1 MTGGHVFVR
10 EPVNRVPRLQYSI
23 SNSEAA
29 SGERGAQRPV
39 LIITVAGRLARL
51 NPSSKQYVLAT
62 VRLYYFEV
70 KMSKK
75 AQEKPSSSSPP
86 TSAVR

>member
-29 SGERGAQRPV
+29 TGSGA
-39 LIITVAGRLARL
+39 LSAR
-51 NPSSKQYVLAT
+51 S
-62 VRLYYFEV
+62 
-70 KMSKK
+70 
-75 AQEKPSSSSPP
+75 
-86 TSAVR
+86 